1 MFIQRLLS
9 GIVLVILMLVTII
22 TGNEVLLVT
31 TFLLSLIGVF
41 EFLRVFKLEKKLPGL
56 FAYAATAGLYV
67 LLYLERM
74 DLLVFMIVTFFLL
87 LMSVYVLTY
96 PKFNSEATF
105 AAFTAFIYVALLLS
119 YIYQL
124 RMAPDGKF
132 LVWLIVIAS
141 WGSDTCAY
149 CTGMLCKRFLK
160 THKMA
165 PVLSPKKSI
174 EGFVGGL
181 VGAGILGL
189 VYGIIFADKMTVL
202 GSSPALMC
210 MILCI
215 VCGAISVIGD
225 LAASAIKRNHDI
237 KDYGKLIPG
246 HGGVLDRF
254 DSILFAAPVAFYVAE
269 LFRYIAR

>member
-1 MFIQRLLS
+1 
-9 GIVLVILMLVTII
+9 MLVTII

-31 TFLLSLIGVF
+31 VGLLSLIGVF
-41 EFLRVFKLEKKLPGL
+41 EFLRVFKLEKQLPG
-56 FAYAATAGLYV
+56 FIAYAATIGLYV

-74 DLLVFMIVTFFLL
+74 DLLVLMTVGFFLM

-96 PKFNSEATF
+96 PKYNSEATF
-105 AAFTAFIYVALLLS
+105 ASFTAFIYVALLLS

-149 CTGMLCKRFLK
+149 CTGMLCKKFLK

-165 PVLSPKKSI
+165 PVLSPKKSV

-189 VYGIIFADKMTVL
+189 IYGIIFADKMKVL
-202 GSSPALMC
+202 GATPALMC
-210 MILCI
+210 VILC
-215 VCGAISVIGD
+215 VVVGAISVIGD

-237 KDYGKLIPG
+237 KDYGKLVPG

-269 LFRYIAR
+269 LFRYLAN

>member
-1 MFIQRLLS
+1 
-9 GIVLVILMLVTII
+9 MLVTII

-141 WGSDTCAY
+141 WGSDTCA
-149 CTGMLCKRFLK
+149 R
-160 THKMA
+160 
-165 PVLSPKKSI
+165 
-174 EGFVGGL
+174 
-181 VGAGILGL
+181 
-189 VYGIIFADKMTVL
+189 TVRE
-202 GSSPALMC
+202 C
-210 MILCI
+210 C
-215 VCGAISVIGD
+215 
-225 LAASAIKRNHDI
+225 
-237 KDYGKLIPG
+237 
-246 HGGVLDRF
+246 
-254 DSILFAAPVAFYVAE
+254 
-269 LFRYIAR
+269 ARDF

>member
-9 GIVLVILMLVTII
+9 GIVLVLLMLVTII

-31 TFLLSLIGVF
+31 MGLLSLVGVF
-41 EFLRVFKLEKKLPGL
+41 EFLRVFRLERKLPGYC
-56 FAYAATAGLYV
+56 AYAATIGLYV

-74 DLLVFMIVTFFLL
+74 DLLTLTIVGFFLL

-96 PKFNSEATF
+96 PKYNSEATF
-105 AAFTAFIYVALLLS
+105 ASFTAFIYVALLLS
-119 YIYQL
+119 YVYQL
-124 RMAPDGKF
+124 RMAPGGKF

-160 THKMA
+160 THQMA
-165 PVLSPKKSI
+165 PVLSPKKSV
-174 EGFVGGL
+174 EGFFGGL
-181 VGAGILGL
+181 IGAGILGL
-189 VYGIIFADKMTVL
+189 VYGLIFAKRMTVL
-202 GSSPALMC
+202 GANPALVC

-215 VCGAISVIGD
+215 FCGAISVIGD
-225 LAASAIKRNHDI
+225 LAASAIKRNHGI

-254 DSILFAAPVAFYVAE
+254 DSILFAAPVAFYIAE
-269 LFRYIAR
+269 LFRHLT